1 MRLLIVGM
9 AVVCLAN
16 TAFAQGQLEVPGSSS
31 TQSGI
36 GIVSG
41 WKCNAGDLT
50 IQFDNGPIYEA
61 AYGTI
66 RTDTQGVCGDTNNG
80 WAFLWNWNKLT
91 DGQHTVKAF
100 DNGVQFGA
108 VTFTVQ
114 TLGDEFRR
122 GLSKTVSVPNFPASG
137 QTTTLVWQEGQQNFV
152 IQGVTGGG
160 GTGGVCTTKTFT
172 GVNSIWT
179 VTNPCQAR
187 QLLITIQ
194 AKNQFFVCDD
204 VSIVQ
209 NDMQYDSSDYAWED
223 ALTGSGVCISLLPGI
238 VKSTILIVDQDVP
251 VDFTAP
257 FSLFFHD
264 QKLLDFP

>member
-1 MRLLIVGM
+1 MRLLIIGL
-9 AVVCLAN
+9 VVVWLAN
-16 TAFAQGQLEVPGSSS
+16 TAFAQGQLEVPDSGSS
-31 TQSGI
+31 QSGI

-41 WKCNAGDLT
+41 WKCSAGDLT

-80 WAFLWNWNKLT
+80 WAFLWNWNKLD

-108 VTFTVQ
+108 ATFTVQ
-114 TLGDEFRR
+114 TLGEEFRT
-122 GLSKTVSVPNFPASG
+122 GLSKTVSVSNFPASG
-137 QTTTLVWQEGQQNFV
+137 QTTTLVWQEGQQNFM

-160 GTGGVCTTKTFT
+160 VGGGVCTTKVFA
-172 GVNSIWT
+172 GVNSTWT
-179 VTNPCQAR
+179 VTNPCHAR
-187 QLLITIQ
+187 QLMITIQ
-194 AKNQFFVCDD
+194 AKNEFFVCDD

-209 NDMQYDSSDYAWED
+209 NGMQYDSFDYDWED
-223 ALTGSGVCISLLPGI
+223 AITGSSVCISLLPGI
-238 VKSTILIVDQDVP
+238 IKNTILTIDQGVP
-251 VDFTAP
+251 VDFTSP
-257 FSLFFHD
+257 FSLFFND